1 MGLSLAGWC
10 RQVFGRQNY
19 WSDNTIYFKCKKPYI
34 NLSGALEVGVKYKLV
49 KGTVYK
55 ASDVNRE
62 ERLGGI
68 TTIDSDTFIF
78 SKTSMNSHTKGGK
91 LL

>member
-1 MGLSLAGWC
+1 MGLSLTEWC
-10 RQVFGRQNY
+10 EQAYGSQNY
-19 WSDNTIYFKCKKPYI
+19 WSNNTIYFKCKKPYN
-34 NLSGALEVGVKYKLV
+34 NLSGALEVGVIYKLV
-49 KGTVYK
+49 RGTVYK